1 MPASDIR
8 YDDDGNL
15 EFKKVTSYKKFM
27 NTFKNAGKYSLWNLS
42 VFARI
47 NFIIRIVDGVMERL
61 GVDNDSHG
69 SDESEEEEQDD
80 AAMEDEGIEES
91 KAP

>member
-1 MPASDIR
+1 M
-8 YDDDGNL
+8 
-15 EFKKVTSYKKFM
+15 
-27 NTFKNAGKYSLWNLS
+27 
-42 VFARI
+42 FARI
-47 NFIIRIVDGVMERL
+47 NFIVRIVDGVMERL

>member
-1 MPASDIR
+1 
-8 YDDDGNL
+8 
-15 EFKKVTSYKKFM
+15 
-27 NTFKNAGKYSLWNLS
+27 
-42 VFARI
+42 
-47 NFIIRIVDGVMERL
+47 MERL
-61 GVDNDSHG
+61 GVDNDSLG